1 MKELINTL
9 QEIDNDFYK
18 GIYTAGERYDLIE
31 GINQLLKNK
40 QFIQVYIFYFKKKYI
55 FVKHLIIK
63 IIYIMKLYFLYSEK
77 ELKKELYTNAKDR
90 KIITEELHRRIKKK
104 SIAYV

>member
-31 GINQLLKNK
+31 GINKLLKNK
-40 QFIQVYIFYFKKKYI
+40 QFI
-55 FVKHLIIK
+55 
-63 IIYIMKLYFLYSEK
+63 
-77 ELKKELYTNAKDR
+77 
-90 KIITEELHRRIKKK
+90 
-104 SIAYV
+104 

>member
-1 MKELINTL
+1 MNMKELINTL

-40 QFIQVYIFYFKKKYI
+40 QF
-55 FVKHLIIK
+55 
-63 IIYIMKLYFLYSEK
+63 
-77 ELKKELYTNAKDR
+77 TR
-90 KIITEELHRRIKKK
+90 
-104 SIAYV
+104 